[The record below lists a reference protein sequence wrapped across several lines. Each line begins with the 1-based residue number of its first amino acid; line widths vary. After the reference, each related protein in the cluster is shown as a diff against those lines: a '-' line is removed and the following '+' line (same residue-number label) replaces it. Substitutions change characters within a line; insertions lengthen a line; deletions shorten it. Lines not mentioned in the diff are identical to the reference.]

1 MSEDELDKSSMRD
14 LRYAMARD
22 RLWAVYDELDR
33 RDAEMR
39 RLYRGWIDTMTLRHL
54 QRHAKLKMD
63 AAICEWNERLACG
76 KDSQ

>member
-33 RDAEMR
+33 RDAERR
-39 RLYRGWIDTMTLRHL
+39 RLYQAWF
-54 QRHAKLKMD
+54 
-63 AAICEWNERLACG
+63 NERLARL
-76 KDSQ
+76 QAQR